1 MWSFKRDGL
10 PSGVEI
16 CIFMFKFTLAIGPR
30 PFSRALTGPIFG
42 PIPNAKLKFF
52 FPIEK
57 INSQLKKLNIFFL
70 KSIKSIL
77 NLSHAKHVPQASSM
91 MYTHQIDCGWGFLR
105 EAPLTQSV
113 VSAVGGRHWLRLC
126 VVSDNRG
133 FVTTIFILSVWLFIC

>member
-1 MWSFKRDGL
+1 MY
-10 PSGVEI
+10 
-16 CIFMFKFTLAIGPR
+16 R

-57 INSQLKKLNIFFL
+57 INSQLKKLNIFLL

-113 VSAVGGRHWLRLC
+113 VSAVRGRHWLRLY
-126 VVSDNRG
+126 VGER
-133 FVTTIFILSVWLFIC
+133 